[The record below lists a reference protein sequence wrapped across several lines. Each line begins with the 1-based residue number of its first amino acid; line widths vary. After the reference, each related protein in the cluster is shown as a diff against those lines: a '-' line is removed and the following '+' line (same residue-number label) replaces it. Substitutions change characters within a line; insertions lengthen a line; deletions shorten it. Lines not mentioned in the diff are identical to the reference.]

1 MTGTSPVMTKCNPI
15 SKQCVMAVLV
25 TVIHVLFM
33 NLNNL
38 FLVYLIR
45 IGIYNSPQIRGD
57 DE

>member
-1 MTGTSPVMTKCNPI
+1 
-15 SKQCVMAVLV
+15 MAVLV